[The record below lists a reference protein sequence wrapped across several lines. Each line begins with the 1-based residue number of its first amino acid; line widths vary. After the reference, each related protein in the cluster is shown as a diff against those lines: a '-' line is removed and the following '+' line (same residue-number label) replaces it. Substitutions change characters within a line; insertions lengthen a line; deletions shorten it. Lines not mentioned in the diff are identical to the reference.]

1 MASSIEMRKDAM
13 WIELLGTWS
22 GFLSFVVILLS
33 AVGIPFGVMWALMH
47 KYKGPVELSHQPERP
62 APEHHSDWRNQRYE
76 H

>member
-1 MASSIEMRKDAM
+1 M

-33 AVGIPFGVMWALMH
+33 AVGIPFAVVWALMH
-47 KYKGPVELSHQPERP
+47 NVKGPIELSHEPKLP
-62 APEHHSDWRNQRYE
+62 NGVHHSAWRNQRYE